1 MEFGKRVQTPKAGT
15 ADGFTFGNVSP
26 SAQHKTVVI
35 GHGLSGRETVKAIL
49 KEKGHKTAI
58 TVINPNNFYESDV
71 VTPFALK
78 RPDLYEKV
86 SMGQG
91 KLTGSKNPPSMGQGK
106 LTEVKPHPHY

>member
-15 ADGFTFGNVSP
+15 ADGFTFGGNVSP
-26 SAQHKTVVI
+26 LADHKTVVI

-91 KLTGSKNPPSMGQGK
+91 KLT
-106 LTEVKPHPHY
+106 EVKTHPHY